1 MVASF
6 NNTLHNARMS
16 FRRSSWLTLI
26 YLTVLPVLVVII
38 VSCQDRQRK
47 KVPPE
52 VKAMLKQ
59 PVTTADTVFA
69 ISDIPPSPPFR
80 MIEIRMLTSALG
92 GFGPEDNPLEGYV
105 IEFNPLNR
113 YQEVIIQDETGVR
126 HTFSLN
132 DGSISNHDRSWLPSI
147 FIPGMK
153 VRIEMVKE
161 EGGQSNLDVRLST
174 VKDTLRM
181 QDSSP
186 YLFGVPPAPHYKF
199 VEMDII
205 TTTVEG
211 CGKIDEPLIGYVI
224 DVFHEG
230 YDTVIGIQDEKGVRQ
245 KCRLN
250 VNNLSDNDKTK
261 LSQVSYPGT
270 KLHMDVMYC
279 GSGGFC
285 YIMKMKTLR
294 R

>member
-6 NNTLHNARMS
+6 NNTLKNAGML
-16 FRRSSWLTLI
+16 FRRSSWPLFI
-26 YLTVLPVLVVII
+26 YLTVLPVIVVII
-38 VSCQDRQRK
+38 VSCQDRQTN
-47 KVPPE
+47 KVPSE
-52 VKAMLKQ
+52 VKGIMEQ
-59 PVTTADTVFA
+59 PGTTKDTVYA
-69 ISDIPPSPPFR
+69 ISDVPPSPPFQE
-80 MIEIRMLTSALG
+80 IEIRMLTSALE

-113 YQEVIIQDETGVR
+113 YQEVIIQDEPGVR
-126 HTFSLN
+126 HTFTLN
-132 DGSISNHDRSWLPSI
+132 DGSISNLARSWLPSI

-161 EGGQSNLDVRLST
+161 EGGQSNLYVRLCT

-181 QDSSP
+181 QDSIP
-186 YLFGVPPAPHYKF
+186 YLFGVPPAPPYQF
-199 VEMDII
+199 AEMNII
-205 TTTVEG
+205 TTPLEDCWRV
-211 CGKIDEPLIGYVI
+211 DEPLIGYVI
-224 DVFHEG
+224 DVFHDG
-230 YDTVIGIQDEKGVRQ
+230 YDTVIGIQDEKGVRK

-250 VNNLSDNDKTK
+250 ATNLSDNDKSK

-279 GSGGFC
+279 GNGGFC